1 MYFFRY
7 LIAFVG
13 NSDEP
18 LWRGYFYVFLMMLT
32 ATLQTLIL
40 SQYFHRMYLVGMRV
54 RTALTSAIY
63 RKVNIFIYSYLM
75 RYIILFI
82 IFIFKALR
90 ISNTAR
96 KTFTVGEI
104 VNLMA
109 VDAHRFVDLT
119 TYLNMIWSAPFQIGL
134 AIYFL
139 WQSLGP
145 SVLAG
150 LFVMIVLIPIN
161 GFVAAKA
168 RNLQIKQ
175 MKNKDQR
182 VKLMNE
188 ILSGIKVILFLT
200 QF

>member
-1 MYFFRY
+1 
-7 LIAFVG
+7 
-13 NSDEP
+13 
-18 LWRGYFYVFLMMLT
+18 
-32 ATLQTLIL
+32 
-40 SQYFHRMYLVGMRV
+40 
-54 RTALTSAIY
+54 
-63 RKVNIFIYSYLM
+63 
-75 RYIILFI
+75 
-82 IFIFKALR
+82 
-90 ISNTAR
+90 
-96 KTFTVGEI
+96 
-104 VNLMA
+104 MA

-119 TYLNMIWSAPFQIGL
+119 TYLNMIWSAPFQIAL

-161 GFVAAKA
+161 GVVAAKA

-188 ILSGIKVILFLT
+188 ILSGIKVIIFCSNYLINFLN
-200 QF
+200 FNFLKFRY

>member
-1 MYFFRY
+1 MERIFLCFSYDVNSNITDINIISVFSSYVSRWYACTNCTYFCY
-7 LIAFVG
+7 ISKGKNVHLKVIKI
-13 NSDEP
+13 NIK
-18 LWRGYFYVFLMMLT
+18 LM
-32 ATLQTLIL
+32 
-40 SQYFHRMYLVGMRV
+40 
-54 RTALTSAIY
+54 
-63 RKVNIFIYSYLM
+63 K
-75 RYIILFI
+75 
-82 IFIFKALR
+82 FIFKALR

-119 TYLNMIWSAPFQIGL
+119 TYLNMIWSAPFQIAL

-161 GFVAAKA
+161 GVVAAKA

-188 ILSGIKVILFLT
+188 ILSGIKVILFFTRL
-200 QF
+200 

>member
-1 MYFFRY
+1 
-7 LIAFVG
+7 
-13 NSDEP
+13 
-18 LWRGYFYVFLMMLT
+18 
-32 ATLQTLIL
+32 
-40 SQYFHRMYLVGMRV
+40 
-54 RTALTSAIY
+54 
-63 RKVNIFIYSYLM
+63 
-75 RYIILFI
+75 
-82 IFIFKALR
+82 
-90 ISNTAR
+90 
-96 KTFTVGEI
+96 
-104 VNLMA
+104 MA

-119 TYLNMIWSAPFQIGL
+119 TYLNMVWSAPFQIAL

-161 GFVAAKA
+161 GVVAAKA

-188 ILSGIKVILFLT
+188 ILSGIKVILFKLI
-200 QF
+200 QNLNKAFLIF

>member
-1 MYFFRY
+1 MT
-7 LIAFVG
+7 I
-13 NSDEP
+13 
-18 LWRGYFYVFLMMLT
+18 
-32 ATLQTLIL
+32 
-40 SQYFHRMYLVGMRV
+40 
-54 RTALTSAIY
+54 AIY
-63 RKVNIFIYSYLM
+63 FIKNYL
-75 RYIILFI
+75 Y
-82 IFIFKALR
+82 FKALR

-119 TYLNMIWSAPFQIGL
+119 TYLNMIWSAPFQIAL

-161 GFVAAKA
+161 GIVAAKA
-168 RNLQIKQ
+168 RSLQIKQ

-188 ILSGIKVILFLT
+188 ILSGIKVMLIKLI
-200 QF
+200 